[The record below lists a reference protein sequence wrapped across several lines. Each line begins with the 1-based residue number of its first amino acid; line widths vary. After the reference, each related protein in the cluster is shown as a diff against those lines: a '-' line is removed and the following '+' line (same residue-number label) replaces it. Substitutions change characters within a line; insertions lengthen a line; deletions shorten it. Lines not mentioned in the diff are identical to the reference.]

1 MPIQMHYTLA
11 RPYPIS
17 YFGLVELEEKQMKR
31 KKQKNRK
38 KNIKHRK
45 KKNGKRSILERI

>member
-1 MPIQMHYTLA
+1 MHYTLA

-31 KKQKNRK
+31 KKQK